1 MYKLCKTEQS
11 AHRQRQL
18 EEGLLQMMRIKRYDE
33 ITVSDLCDYLQVPR
47 KSFYR
52 YFSSKDGALHALLD
66 HTMLGFEGFNPA
78 RTGAEPR
85 TLYRDLTQ
93 FFMFWVEH
101 KPLLD
106 ALDKSGMIGTL
117 VERSMQH
124 AMDDASVMR
133 RFLPG
138 ADLDVRKQVVL
149 FSVSGLMSMAITW
162 HADGY
167 PGSAEQMAAIASRII
182 SQPLFPNIEQLY

>member
-18 EEGLLQMMRIKRYDE
+18 EDGLLQMMKIKRYDE
-33 ITVSDLCDYLQVPR
+33 ITVSDLCDFLQVPR

-66 HTMLGFEGFNPA
+66 HTMMGYEGFYI
-78 RTGAEPR
+78 GSESR
-85 TLYRDLTQ
+85 TLHQDLTH
-93 FFMFWVEH
+93 FFLFWVAH

-106 ALDKSGMIGTL
+106 ALAKSGMSGTL
-117 VERSMQH
+117 VERSMYH
-124 AMDDASVMR
+124 ITLEENLPH

-138 ADLDVRKQVVL
+138 DSAEMRKQVML
-149 FSVSGLMSMAITW
+149 FCVSGLMSMILTW
-162 HADGY
+162 HHQGY
-167 PGSAEQMAAIASRII
+167 PASPEQMAAIAARII